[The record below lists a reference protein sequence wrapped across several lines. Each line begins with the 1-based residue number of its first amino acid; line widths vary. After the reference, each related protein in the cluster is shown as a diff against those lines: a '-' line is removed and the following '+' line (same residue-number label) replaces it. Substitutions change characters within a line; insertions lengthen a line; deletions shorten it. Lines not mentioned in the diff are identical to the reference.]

1 MRFHSAFAALLAFAS
16 SFPCLAQSS
25 DSANKTLLAIL
36 AEIRSI
42 HEDIR
47 ATESTQ
53 ILLTELEM
61 QQSVVNRAIE
71 HFDEARSRLLQ
82 IQQDEKGLVAEL
94 NRVKEQ
100 LNQATDPGEQKHLAD
115 EVERNKSNLAALKSE
130 EQLRSTALQEAQE
143 RLRNAEEALDSTQSE
158 LNDMVKRL
166 SPGRN

>member
-1 MRFHSAFAALLAFAS
+1 MRFHWAFAALLAFAS
-16 SFPCLAQSS
+16 CIPCLAQSN
-25 DSANKTLLAIL
+25 DSTNKTLLAIL

-61 QQSVVNRAIE
+61 QQSVVNRATE
-71 HFDEARSRLLQ
+71 HFDEARSRLLE

-94 NRVKEQ
+94 NRVKER

-115 EVERNKSNLAALKSE
+115 EVERNKSNLAGLKGE
-130 EQLRSTALQEAQE
+130 EQSRSTALQEAQE
-143 RLRNAEEALDSTQSE
+143 RLRTAEEALDSTQSE